1 VEVSKDAPVRL
12 NIGAGDKKFEG
23 WTSVGLDPSHDV
35 QCDIRAI
42 PLPDDYA
49 DEAMAIHVLEHV
61 YRWEALDTLKE
72 WRRVLKPGGR
82 LVLELPDLV
91 KCCQNFLRTDNPR
104 HGIWGIY
111 GDPGY
116 KDVLMLHKWGWQVDE
131 LRGELKRAG
140 FHKIRV
146 REPQFHAKRAYRDM
160 RLEATK

>member
-1 VEVSKDAPVRL
+1 MTVRL
-12 NIGAGDKKFEG
+12 NIGAGDKVVEG

-49 DEAMAIHVLEHV
+49 DEAMAIHVIEHI
-61 YRWEALDTLKE
+61 YRWETRATLQE

-82 LVLELPDLV
+82 LVLEQPDLI
-91 KCCQNFLRTDNPR
+91 KCCQNVLRSDNPR
-104 HGIWGIY
+104 HGMWGLF
-111 GDPGY
+111 GDPSY
-116 KDVLMLHKWGWQVDE
+116 RDVLMTHKWCFTPE
-131 LRGELKRAG
+131 ELKAELKAAG